1 MSTEIRGNLVGL
13 KYRVYPSA
21 TWLNIVCVEDSTFE
35 ITLDVSEKETNC
47 GIKTNPGTPK
57 FNAQVNA
64 VQNANPTSTEA
75 DYKKIK
81 DLMLAKT
88 KVQFLYQNEADV
100 PNGIADAEGIYNK
113 GNGYFTSLTATAGA
127 TADGVLSYSLTLT
140 GTGTLDDFDE
150 S

>member
-1 MSTEIRGNLVGL
+1 MSLEISGNLVGL
-13 KYRVYPSA
+13 KYRVWPSA
-21 TWLNIVCVEDSTFE
+21 TWLTVVCVEDSTFE
-35 ITLDVSEKETNC
+35 ITTEVAEKETNC
-47 GIKTNPGTPK
+47 GIKSKPGIPK

-81 DLMLAKT
+81 DLLLAKT
-88 KVQFLYQNEADV
+88 KVQFLYQNEADA
-100 PNGIADAEGIYNK
+100 PNSISDGEGIYNK

-127 TADGVLSYSLTLT
+127 AADGMLSYSFTLT

>member
-1 MSTEIRGNLVGL
+1 MSVEVKGRLVNL

-21 TWLNIVCVEDSTFE
+21 TWLTIVCTEDSSFE
-35 ITLDVSEKETNC
+35 ITSEIDERETNC
-47 GIKTNPGTPK
+47 GIKSNPGTPR
-57 FNAQVNA
+57 FSAQVNA

-81 DLMLAKT
+81 DLILAGT
-88 KVQFLYQNEADV
+88 KVQFLYENEADAAV
-100 PNGIADAEGIYNK
+100 GLSVAEGIYNK
-113 GNGYFTSLTATAGA
+113 GNGYFSNLSSASA
-127 TADGVLSYSLTLT
+127 ADAQGVLTYSLTLT

>member
-1 MSTEIRGNLVGL
+1 MVKVNGSLVTL
-13 KYRVYPSA
+13 KYRVWPSA

-35 ITLDVSEKETNC
+35 ITQDVAERETNC
-47 GIKTNPGTPK
+47 GVITNPGTTK

-64 VQNANPTSTEA
+64 VQNANPTATEA

-88 KVQFLYQNEADV
+88 KVQFLYQSEADAA
-100 PNGIADAEGIYNK
+100 NGLSDAEGIYNK
-113 GNGYFTSLTATAGA
+113 GNGYFTTLSSTAGA
-127 TADGVLSYSLTLT
+127 SADGILSYSLTLS